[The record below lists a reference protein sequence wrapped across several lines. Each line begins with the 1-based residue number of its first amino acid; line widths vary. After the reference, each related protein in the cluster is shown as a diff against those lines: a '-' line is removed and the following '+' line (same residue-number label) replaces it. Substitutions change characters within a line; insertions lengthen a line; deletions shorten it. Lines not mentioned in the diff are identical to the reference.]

1 MTTTPV
7 RPGRSDRPGRR
18 GRRWLGPVVWS
29 GLSQAMSSVTNFGLV
44 AALTVSVETAELGRL
59 SAVLAVYLLA
69 LASCRSLFT
78 ESMVAAGRAGDT
90 WRWAIRR
97 VVATGLV
104 SMAVAAVVGVVVGLG
119 PLVLVL
125 LVAAFPPLL
134 VQDAWR
140 YRAWAQGRPSRAVAL
155 DVSWAVISMLA
166 VAVVAIFIRSTAST
180 ASIGPAA
187 IVGSWALGGAGSAV
201 LGPVLVG
208 STTVR
213 PWPDRRRSGS
223 GGQAE
228 PAEAEAAVADRS
240 GSGQHRELAWS
251 QTLAS
256 LSFNLGPLVLATLL
270 SPTLA
275 GAAKAL
281 LLPFAP
287 LLSLAAGVRLV
298 TLPAL
303 TRWAKSSTGPVG
315 RSPALAQ
322 AGLAAAATTPLAVVM
337 ALAASALPSS
347 VDAIDVVVP
356 FLWAGV
362 VLCVLFIVAQLLAD
376 GVALGPGRAAAVRVR
391 LLATAIEWFGLLLG
405 AWIGGVA
412 GLVRGWT
419 AGLAVAVVVWA
430 VALLR
435 PARPDRAA

>member
-1 MTTTPV
+1 
-7 RPGRSDRPGRR
+7 
-18 GRRWLGPVVWS
+18 
-29 GLSQAMSSVTNFGLV
+29 MSSVTNFGLV

-59 SAVLAVYLLA
+59 SAVLAAYLLA

-134 VQDAWR
+134 IQDAWR

-213 PWPDRRRSGS
+213 PWPDHRRRSGS

-256 LSFNLGPLVLATLL
+256 L
-270 SPTLA
+270 
-275 GAAKAL
+275 
-281 LLPFAP
+281 
-287 LLSLAAGVRLV
+287 
-298 TLPAL
+298 
-303 TRWAKSSTGPVG
+303 
-315 RSPALAQ
+315 
-322 AGLAAAATTPLAVVM
+322 
-337 ALAASALPSS
+337 
-347 VDAIDVVVP
+347 
-356 FLWAGV
+356 
-362 VLCVLFIVAQLLAD
+362 
-376 GVALGPGRAAAVRVR
+376 
-391 LLATAIEWFGLLLG
+391 
-405 AWIGGVA
+405 
-412 GLVRGWT
+412 
-419 AGLAVAVVVWA
+419 
-430 VALLR
+430 
-435 PARPDRAA
+435 

>member
-7 RPGRSDRPGRR
+7 HQRRRARLGRPR
-18 GRRWLGPVVWS
+18 RRWLGPVAWS

-44 AALTVSVETAELGRL
+44 AALTVTIDTAELGRI
-59 SAVLAVYLLA
+59 SAVLSVYLLA

-78 ESMVAAGRAGDT
+78 ESMVAAGRAGDS

-104 SMAVAAVVGVVVGLG
+104 SATVAAVAGLIVGLG

-125 LVAAFPPLL
+125 LVAACPPLL

-140 YRAWAQGRPSRAVAL
+140 YRAWAQGRPSRAVVL
-155 DVSWAVISMLA
+155 DVSWAVISILVVAAA
-166 VAVVAIFIRSTAST
+166 VAAPFAQSPAS
-180 ASIGPAA
+180 AGSIGPAA
-187 IVGSWALGGAGSAV
+187 IVGSWALGGAGSAA

-208 STTVR
+208 SGPGLRSR
-213 PWPDRRRSGS
+213 PRVGS
-223 GGQAE
+223 TGRAE
-228 PAEAEAAVADRS
+228 RAEAVVADRS
-240 GSGQHRELAWS
+240 GSGRHRELAWS

-256 LSFNLGPLVLATLL
+256 LSFNLGPLILATIL

-287 LLSLAAGVRLV
+287 LLSLVAGVRLV

-303 TRWAKSSTGPVG
+303 TRWANSSPGPVG
-315 RSPALAQ
+315 RSPALTQ
-322 AGLAAAATTPLAVVM
+322 AALAAAATTPLAVAL

-356 FLWAGV
+356 HLWAGV
-362 VLCVLFIVAQLLAD
+362 VLCVLFIVAQLMSD
-376 GVALGPGRAAAVRVR
+376 GVALGPGRAAAVRLR
-391 LLATAIEWFGLLLG
+391 LLATAIEWIALLLG
-405 AWIGGVA
+405 AWLGGVA

-419 AGLAVAVVVWA
+419 VGLAVAVVVWA
-430 VALLR
+430 SALLLPTAQDHR
-435 PARPDRAA
+435 

>member
-7 RPGRSDRPGRR
+7 RHHRRRTRP
-18 GRRWLGPVVWS
+18 GRRWLGPVAWS

-44 AALTVSVETAELGRL
+44 AALTVSIGTAELGRI
-59 SAVLAVYLLA
+59 SAVLSVYLLA

-78 ESMVAAGRAGDT
+78 ESMVAAERSGGT
-90 WRWAIRR
+90 WPWAIRR

-104 SMAVAAVVGVVVGLG
+104 SAMVAAVAGVVVDLG
-119 PLVLVL
+119 PPVLVL

-155 DVSWAVISMLA
+155 DVSWAVISIA
-166 VAVVAIFIRSTAST
+166 VVAVVVVGPFGQSAG
-180 ASIGPAA
+180 SIGPAA
-187 IVGSWALGGAGSAV
+187 IVGSWALGGAGSAA
-201 LGPVLVG
+201 LGPVVVGSGPRLRSRPSVG
-208 STTVR
+208 ST
-213 PWPDRRRSGS
+213 G
-223 GGQAE
+223 
-228 PAEAEAAVADRS
+228 PAERVEAIVADRS
-240 GSGQHRELAWS
+240 GPGRHRELAWS

-303 TRWAKSSTGPVG
+303 TRWANSSTGPVG

-376 GVALGPGRAAAVRVR
+376 GVALGPGRAAAVRLR
-391 LLATAIEWFGLLLG
+391 LLVTAIEWFALVLG
-405 AWIGGVA
+405 AWLGGVA

-419 AGLAVAVVVWA
+419 VGLAVAVVVWA
-430 VALLR
+430 AALIR
-435 PARPDRAA
+435 PRRPDQGA